1 MNPIAWDI
9 LREFASSDVMTL
21 PDVESRLK
29 LLLGVGYVEEDW
41 RPAINAIFITENDT
55 TAATQEVE
63 RLAAAAASNSRL
75 KICIQRPAAQ
85 VTAPQIIAI
94 EQDLLTTVKEL
105 HKLKGIGESVPLV
118 DELVEPK
125 EERDARMGPET
136 FAGGD
141 TEIVAHVKQL
151 IAAEKGEI
159 IDVDDSEDEDGEGDL
174 SAGLTLSDVAQMC
187 EKLEAACW
195 RFGYSDNLSLPHEL
209 RRFCGHLR
217 RMEMK
222 NAKQSTLDS
231 YWRS

>member
-1 MNPIAWDI
+1 MNPVAWDI
-9 LREFASSDVMTL
+9 LREFASSNVMTL

-29 LLLGVGYVEEDW
+29 VLLGAEYADEDW
-41 RPAINAIFITENDT
+41 WPAIDAIFTTEDDT

-63 RLAAAAASNSRL
+63 RLAAAAANDSRL
-75 KICIQRPAAQ
+75 KICIQRPTC
-85 VTAPQIIAI
+85 VTAPQIIAV
-94 EQDLLTTVKEL
+94 ENELLATVEEL
-105 HKLKGIGESVPLV
+105 HRLKGIGRTVPSV
-118 DELVEPK
+118 DELVEPT
-125 EERDARMGPET
+125 EERNARMEPEK

-141 TEIVAHVKQL
+141 AEIVAHVNHL
-151 IAAEKGEI
+151 IAAEKGET

-174 SAGLTLSDVAQMC
+174 SAGLALSDVAQMC

-195 RFGYSDNLSLPHEL
+195 RFGYSENLSLPHEL
-209 RRFCGHLR
+209 RRFRGHLR